1 MIGAMAHTTP
11 FRFVALVMVTVL
23 LVLAATPARAEALE
37 ALTIV
42 AIVGLALAGIILIAY
57 LIVANVEGKKS
68 ADAGRLVWV
77 ACASDACTTV
87 PAETAAALAAGAEPA
102 VDRQGP

>member
-1 MIGAMAHTTP
+1 MAHTTP

-57 LIVANVEGKKS
+57 LVVANVEGKKS

-77 ACASDACTTV
+77 ACASDECTTV
-87 PAETAAALAAGAEPA
+87 PAETAAALAAGAMPA
-102 VDRQGP
+102 RDHQGP